1 MNALADLRRVLVV
14 GGGIGGMATIIMLAR
29 AGIKCDMIDIDAEW
43 RVYGA
48 GISISGPTFRAFGAL
63 GVMGEIEA
71 KGHVG
76 SGMRLCA
83 ADGTMFLEIPPS
95 QQSTGGGIMR
105 PVLHRILADHV
116 KAAGTN
122 VRLGLSVDAIA
133 QDDSGVDVRFSD
145 GTAGWY
151 DLVVAAD
158 GIYSNVRTLLFPDA
172 PSPEYTGQG
181 CWRVMTTKPPEF
193 ERSTMYFAGIKA
205 GMTQLSPAEVYMYT
219 LQELPGNP
227 RLEPAQYPE
236 LLRAHLAPFGGM
248 IGQVRDALGP
258 DSNILYR
265 PLEKLLMPAPWY
277 RGRVLLIGDAV
288 HATTPHLASG
298 AGLAVEDAVVLSE
311 LLGKEATITD
321 AFARF
326 MERRYE
332 RCRMVVENSV
342 RIGELEMAG
351 GSNEEQGALLQ
362 KSMALL
368 AGPM

>member
-1 MNALADLRRVLVV
+1 MIGLQRVLVV

-29 AGIKCDMIDIDAEW
+29 AGITCDMIDIDPEW

-76 SGMRLCA
+76 AGMRLCA
-83 ADGTMFLEIPPS
+83 ADGTMFAEIPPS

-105 PVLHRILADHV
+105 PVLHRILADRV

-122 VRLGLSVDAIA
+122 VRLGLSVAAIA
-133 QDDSGVDVRFSD
+133 QDDSGVDVRFTD
-145 GTAGWY
+145 GTAGRY
-151 DLVVAAD
+151 DLVVASD
-158 GIYSNVRTLLFPDA
+158 GIYSNVRTLLFPNA
-172 PSPEYTGQG
+172 PAPEYTGQG
-181 CWRVMTTKPPEF
+181 CWRVMTSRPPELD
-193 ERSTMYFAGIKA
+193 RSTMYFAGIKA
-205 GMTQLSPAEVYMYT
+205 GMTMLSPTEIYMYT

-227 RLEPAQYPE
+227 RLEPADYPE
-236 LLRAHLAPFGGM
+236 LLRTHLAPFGGM
-248 IGQVRDALGP
+248 IGQIRDALGP
-258 DSNILYR
+258 GSNILYR
-265 PLEKLLMPAPWY
+265 PLEKLLVPAPWY
-277 RGRVLLIGDAV
+277 RGRVILIGDAV

-311 LLGKEATITD
+311 LLGSEATLAG

-332 RCRMVVENSV
+332 RCRIVVENSV

-351 GSNEEQGALLQ
+351 ASNEEQGALLQ
-362 KSMALL
+362 QSMAVL
-368 AGPM
+368 ATPM